1 MSLKIFHNKYYINI
15 IIIYMAG
22 EAKSTDIIKMYLN
35 PESFDGSQKE
45 IILRHLQD
53 ILPVESSDFK
63 KQGTRI
69 REATTNKARSLGLCY
84 GVLTRS
90 WLDVERTDKE
100 DIILMVESPLPSRHS
115 SLSFSAFAAIKII
128 EEPTGTYL
136 YLDGLCSNKGKAGLV
151 MDYMLKTIG
160 NPLLDLGFIQGF
172 KLSGL
177 GYVVG
182 YYYKKYGY
190 KFYDTVGDQLVEN
203 RDLNKKLKEFTNYV
217 FSPSVEDDMPE
228 DFIDTEEMSNWF
240 DAMSTILSEDEYKAV
255 ITRGELKKLNILSRD
270 LEKLTK
276 NEDRRATLPHRI
288 EIVRQIQTIVKKAQG
303 NIEEAEESNITPI
316 MRFFLEAR
324 KYTANPDVR
333 IMSRG
338 RTSEEMA
345 DQAVRQNL
353 TSDGF
358 YMYYIPERRDDSSA
372 ASKEDS
378 PLKLIKPSDDAFTP
392 KPKPPRSR
400 RRTRRRGGGRKKKK
414 RTRRKFRTKS
424 LFKKK
429 RTKKRRKLRKKRTK
443 RRRRKR

>member
-1 MSLKIFHNKYYINI
+1 MSESKR
-15 IIIYMAG
+15 G
-22 EAKSTDIIKMYLN
+22 STSAKPKDEIKMYLN

-45 IILRHLQD
+45 RILRHLQD
-53 ILPVESSDFK
+53 ILPVESKGFK
-63 KQGTRI
+63 SQGTRI
-69 REATTNKARSLGLCY
+69 RQATEEKAGSLGLCY

-100 DIILMVESPLPSRHS
+100 DIILIVESPLKTRHGS
-115 SLSFSAFAAIKII
+115 MSFSAFAAIKII

-160 NPLLDLGFIQGF
+160 NPLLDKGLIQGF

-190 KFYDTVGDQLVEN
+190 KFYDTVGEQLVEN
-203 RDLNKKLKEFTNYV
+203 TDLNRKLKNFTNYV
-217 FSPSVEDDMPE
+217 FTSDVEDDMPE
-228 DFIDTEEMSNWF
+228 DFIDTEEISNWF

-255 ITRGELKKLNILSRD
+255 ITRGELKELSILSRE

-276 NEDRRATLPHRI
+276 NEDRRATLPYRI
-288 EIVRQIQTIVKKAQG
+288 EIVRQIQTIVKNAQSS
-303 NIEEAEESNITPI
+303 IDAAEESNITPI

-324 KYTANPDVR
+324 KYTANPNVR

-338 RTSEEMA
+338 RSSEEMA
-345 DQAVRQNL
+345 DQAVRQDL

-358 YMYYIPERRDDSSA
+358 YMYYIPERREESAA
-372 ASKEDS
+372 ASKEES
-378 PLKLIKPSDDAFTP
+378 PLRLIKPSDYAFTP
-392 KPKPPRSR
+392 KPKPPRRR
-400 RRTRRRGGGRKKKK
+400 RRTRRRGGGRKKRKK
-414 RTRRKFRTKS
+414 TRRKFRTKS

-429 RTKKRRKLRKKRTK
+429 RTKKRRTKRGYGGKSPKRTK
-443 RRRRKR
+443 RRRKR

>member
-1 MSLKIFHNKYYINI
+1 
-15 IIIYMAG
+15 MAG
-22 EAKSTDIIKMYLN
+22 EAKSTDRIKMYLN

-45 IILRHLQD
+45 RIMRHLQS
-53 ILPVESSDFK
+53 ILPVESKGFK
-63 KQGTRI
+63 HQGTRI
-69 REATTNKARSLGLCY
+69 REATSNKAGSLGLCY

-90 WLDVERTDKE
+90 WLDVNRTDKE
-100 DIILMVESPLPSRHS
+100 DIILIVESPLPSRHHS
-115 SLSFSAFAAIKII
+115 MSFSAFAAIKII

-160 NPLLDLGFIQGF
+160 NPLLDSGLIQGF

-217 FSPSVEDDMPE
+217 FSPSVEDEMPE

-240 DAMSTILSEDEYKAV
+240 DAMTTILSEDEYKAV
-255 ITRGELKKLNILSRD
+255 VTRGELKALNILSRD

-288 EIVRQIQTIVKKAQG
+288 EIVRQIQTIVKKAQSS
-303 NIEEAEESNITPI
+303 IEEAEESNITPI

-345 DQAVRQNL
+345 DQAVRQDL

-358 YMYYIPERRDDSSA
+358 YMYYIPERREESSA

-378 PLKLIKPSDDAFTP
+378 PLRLIKPSDVAFTP
-392 KPKPPRSR
+392 KPKPPRRR
-400 RRTRRRGGGRKKKK
+400 RRTLRRGGGRKKRKK
-414 RTRRKFRTKS
+414 TRRKFRKKS
-424 LFKKK
+424 KK
-429 RTKKRRKLRKKRTK
+429 RKKTRRRRKVKKT